1 MLAVVLHQKWKSNP
15 EMLNF
20 PNNGGFTLQPGAH
33 IKFTGIAMNQVIK
46 KKTIQKTNF

>member
-20 PNNGGFTLQPGAH
+20 PNNGGFTFHPGAH

-46 KKTIQKTNF
+46 KKTIQKT